1 MFGTHFYNQGLRKLT
16 IAFGQIFNNTIIQ
29 NTSSTGAV
37 TKRIRVPL
45 AYAQKEKFLARL
57 EQQANLQED
66 REVAI
71 TLPRLGFEITGLAYD
86 ASRKINKMQK
96 TVRVKANEDGKKLN
110 FNYAPV
116 PYNISFNLYSFTATA
131 ENGLQIIE
139 QILPYFQP
147 EYTVTMN
154 VIPELD
160 IKRDIPIIL
169 NNVNYEDT
177 YNGEFTQRRA
187 VIYTLS
193 FTAKTYLYGPM
204 TNQGVIKTV
213 QADLG
218 TDTESPLTREERIIV
233 VPKPTS
239 ADGDDDFGFTTSL
252 TFHTDSKRYN
262 PTSGSDE

>member
-16 IAFGQIFNNTIIQ
+16 IAFGQIFNNIIIQ

-45 AYAQKEKFLARL
+45 AYAPKEKFLARL

-116 PYNISFNLYSFTATA
+116 PYNINFSLYSFTATA

-139 QILPYFQP
+139 QILPFFQP

-154 VIPELD
+154 VIPELQ

-169 NNVNYEDT
+169 NTVNYEDT
-177 YNGEFTQRRA
+177 YSGDFTRRRA
-187 VIYTLS
+187 VIYTLN

-204 TNQGVIKTV
+204 SNSSVITSV

-218 TDTESPLTREERIIV
+218 ADTDAPLQREERIIT
-233 VPKPTS
+233 VPNPAN
-239 ADGDDDFGFTTSL
+239 ADADDDFGFTTTIS
-252 TFHTDSKRYN
+252 FFSDSKRYN
-262 PTSGSDE
+262 PVSDTDE

>member
-1 MFGTHFYNQGLRKLT
+1 MFGTHFYNEGLRKLT
-16 IAFGQIFNNTIIQ
+16 IAFGQLFNNVVIQ

-45 AYAQKEKFLARL
+45 AYAPKEKFIVRL
-57 EQQANLQED
+57 EQQANLQGD

-86 ASRKINKMQK
+86 PSRKINKMQK
-96 TVRVKANEDGKKLN
+96 MRRVKTSEEGKKLN

-116 PYNISFNLYSFTATA
+116 PYNINFSLYSFTATA
-131 ENGLQIIE
+131 ENGLQIVE
-139 QILPYFQP
+139 QILPFFQP

-169 NNVNYEDT
+169 NTVNYEDT
-177 YNGEFTQRRA
+177 YSGDFTQRRA
-187 VIYTLS
+187 VVYTLQ

-204 TNQGVIKTV
+204 SNQGIIKEV

-218 TDTESPLTREERIIV
+218 ADTDPKLARDERIVI
-233 VPKPTS
+233 KTNPTS
-239 ADGDDDFGFTTSL
+239 ADADDDFGFTTTIS
-252 TFHTDSKRYN
+252 TFDDSKRYN
-262 PTSGSDE
+262 PRTDQDE

>member
-1 MFGTHFYNQGLRKLT
+1 MFGTHFYNEGLRKLT
-16 IAFGQIFNNTIIQ
+16 IAFGQIFNNVIIQ
-29 NTSSTGAV
+29 NTSSTGAI
-37 TKRIRVPL
+37 TKRLRVPL
-45 AYAQKEKFLARL
+45 AYAPKEKFLVRL
-57 EQQANLQED
+57 EQQANLQSD
-66 REVAI
+66 REVAV
-71 TLPRLGFEITGLAYD
+71 TLTRMGFEITGLQHD
-86 ASRKINKMQK
+86 ATRKLNKMQK
-96 TVRVKANEDGKKLN
+96 TIRVKSGEDGKVQN
-110 FNYAPV
+110 YNYAPV

-169 NNVNYEDT
+169 NSVNYEDT

-204 TNQGVIKTV
+204 SKQGVIKSV

-218 TDTESPLTREERIIV
+218 SDTDSPLTREERIVIA
-233 VPKPTS
+233 PNPTT
-239 ADGDDDFGFTTSL
+239 ADADDDFGFTTTISS
-252 TFHTDSKRYN
+252 FNDGKRYN
-262 PTSGSDE
+262 PTSGSDT